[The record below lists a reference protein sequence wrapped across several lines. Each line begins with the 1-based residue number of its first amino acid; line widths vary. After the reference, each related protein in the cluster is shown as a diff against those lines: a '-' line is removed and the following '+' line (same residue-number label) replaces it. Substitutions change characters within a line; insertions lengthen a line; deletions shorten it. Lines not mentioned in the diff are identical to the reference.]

1 MESAVSTNRPQLFLF
16 WSSDMTVSTEPAAN
30 RTETPVGGGVREVFT
45 LAFPVVLTQLSATMM
60 GIVDSAMVGRLG
72 PTQLAAVGFASI
84 WLWTLFSLIYGT
96 ASGVQTFVSQADG
109 ADEPQECGPWAW
121 HGFYA
126 VAPAVLV
133 LVLMLWPAVRPLL
146 ALLGPSP
153 DLQVSAVAYT
163 TARLPGEVAFAV
175 TMVLTSFFRGLGDT
189 RTPLY
194 VTLFANVVNAVLD
207 YGLIFG
213 ELGLPAW
220 GVRGAGT
227 ATAVGSWVGAIML
240 FALFRRR
247 SLAVR
252 YNTHPIAPNRT
263 ATARFLRT
271 GAPIGGQWCI
281 GMTAFACFTTVVARM
296 GDDSMAASQAFVM
309 LLSLSFMQAVGISVA
324 ASTLVGR
331 YVGARDPDAANRTFH
346 SAIGVGLA
354 LSGVIAV
361 LFVAI
366 PGPLLRIFTD
376 DASVLALGRPLLV
389 IGALFQVFDF
399 VAIVSEG
406 ALRGAGDTRW
416 PFVVE
421 TALGWGF
428 FVPLAYI
435 VGVGFE
441 GGLTGAWVAGLV
453 YVAALAWVL
462 VRRFRSGAWRRIAI

>member
-1 MESAVSTNRPQLFLF
+1 MTLSNQPATGVD
-16 WSSDMTVSTEPAAN
+16 SSD
-30 RTETPVGGGVREVFT
+30 RGGVREVFA
-45 LAFPVVLTQLSATMM
+45 LALPVVLTQLSATTM

-84 WLWTLFSLIYGT
+84 WLWTIFSLVYGT

-109 ADEPQECGPWAW
+109 AERQRECGGWAW
-121 HGFYA
+121 HGFYTA
-126 VAPAVLV
+126 VPAAVVLAVL
-133 LVLMLWPAVRPLL
+133 LAPAVRPLL
-146 ALLGPSP
+146 ALLGPSAE
-153 DLQVSAVAYT
+153 LQIAAVDYGL
-163 TARLPGEVAFAV
+163 ARLPGEIAFAAL
-175 TMVLTSFFRGLGDT
+175 MVLTSFFRGIGDT

-194 VTLFANVVNAVLD
+194 VTLFANSVNAFLD

-213 ELGLPAW
+213 EFGFPAW
-220 GVRGAGT
+220 GVQGAGA
-227 ATAVGSWVGAIML
+227 ATAVSSWLGAFVL
-240 FALFRRR
+240 FVLFRRR
-247 SLAVR
+247 ALDAKFDTGAV
-252 YNTHPIAPNRT
+252 APNRHAMT
-263 ATARFLRT
+263 RFLRT

-281 GMTAFACFTTVVARM
+281 SMTAFACFTTVVARM
-296 GDDSMAASQAFVM
+296 GDASMAASQAFVM

-331 YVGARDPDAANRTFH
+331 YVGARDAEAASRTFH
-346 SAIGVGLA
+346 SAIAVGFV
-354 LSGVIAV
+354 LSGIIAV

-376 DASVLALGRPLLV
+376 DADVLALGRPLLV

-428 FVPLAYI
+428 FVPFAYV
-435 VGVGFE
+435 VGVVFE
-441 GGLTGAWVAGLV
+441 GGLTGAWAAGLV
-453 YVAALAWVL
+453 YVIALAGVL
-462 VRRFRSGAWRRIAI
+462 MRRFRSGAWRRISI